1 MPPAPYPAYDVRKV
15 IHSIKNPSPDLVH
28 VFAHRASRC
37 LGSTT
42 ENSFSAVAA
51 AARGGYEGIE
61 IDIRLTK
68 DKQVVVFHDAGMG
81 RLTDVKPPA
90 GESYHNPF
98 TGKGYSP
105 LVKDTNW
112 FGEMEHLHLRDDS
125 GNVTSEHPILLKE
138 LLEFIHDEGI
148 NILVQ
153 IDVKDLDAMA
163 YGYDVIAQYAN
174 AAGVPATEW
183 CLWKP
188 KGEVFPTPE
197 VWERQ
202 EWVQKAL
209 SRGDAPSF
217 VLFYEHEDDTV
228 LPSIKAWESCSYL
241 INYELHVPRPGGTL
255 QPALDYI
262 LAQGKGVGSWYIGGD
277 FARRHY
283 VGDGQMSWDDSS
295 LRDQILASGPSVK
308 IMYREGHGVVA
319 AGGVLGRPPTDTDHD
334 TRVNLAALIQ
344 QGWNYIVAQ
353 PGEDVPVVQGR
364 EVALYAVDV
373 CADVGVGEVEPWV

>member
-1 MPPAPYPAYDVRKV
+1 MSPAYPAYDVRKV

-28 VFAHRASRC
+28 VFAHRALRC

-42 ENSFSAVAA
+42 ENSLSAVAS

-81 RLTDVKPPA
+81 RLTNVEPPA

-98 TGKGYSP
+98 TGQGYSP
-105 LVKDTNW
+105 LVKDTDW
-112 FGEMEHLHLRDDS
+112 FGDMEKLYLRDDS

-138 LLEFIHDEGI
+138 LLEFIRDEGI

-153 IDVKDLDAMA
+153 IDVKALDAMA
-163 YGYDVIAQYAN
+163 YAYDVISQYTN

-188 KGEVFPTPE
+188 KGEVFPTPAD
-197 VWERQ
+197 WERQ

-209 SRGDAPSF
+209 SRGDAPPF

-228 LPSIKAWESCSYL
+228 LPSIKAWASCDYL
-241 INYELHVPRPGGTL
+241 INFELHVPRVGGIL
-255 QPALDYI
+255 QSALDYI
-262 LAQGKGVGSWYIGGD
+262 LSMRKGVGSWYIGGD
-277 FARRHY
+277 FARRFY
-283 VGDGQMSWDDSS
+283 TGDGQMSFDDST
-295 LRDQILASGPSVK
+295 LRTQILASGPAVK

-319 AGGVLGRPPTDTDHD
+319 AGGVLGRPPTDSDHD
-334 TRVNLAALIQ
+334 TRVDLDALVA
-344 QGWNYIVAQ
+344 QGWNYIVAD
-353 PGEDVPVVQGR
+353 PFDDLNERMTAMGKRNVSR
-364 EVALYAVDV
+364 IMA
-373 CADVGVGEVEPWV
+373 